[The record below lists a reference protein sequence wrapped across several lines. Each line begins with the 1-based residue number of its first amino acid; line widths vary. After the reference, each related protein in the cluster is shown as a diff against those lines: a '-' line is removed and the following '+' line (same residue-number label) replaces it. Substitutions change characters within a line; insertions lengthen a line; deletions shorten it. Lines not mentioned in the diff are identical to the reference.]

1 MRHINSN
8 LGAGD
13 MTINK
18 KPMSFS
24 KSIKSTQVFPEH
36 TNHLDTMFGGKI
48 LANIDE
54 IAAIA
59 AMKHA
64 ETNCVTA
71 SIDSVNF
78 LKPIRAGEI
87 VTYEAYISHV
97 GTSSLEVCV
106 QIKVDNPFT
115 HQSDLAVLSFLTF
128 VAVNEDGEKVEVPK
142 VYPTNQHEEWLFK
155 TADDRIQKRQDQR
168 IKSREMIEFLK
179 SIEEQE

>member
-1 MRHINSN
+1 
-8 LGAGD
+8 
-13 MTINK
+13 MTVNK

-24 KSIKSTQVFPEH
+24 KSIKTTQVFPEH
-36 TNHLDTMFGGKI
+36 TNHLNTMFGGKM

-64 ETNCVTA
+64 EKNCVTA

-106 QIKVDNPFT
+106 QIKVDNPLHTRVTLRCSAF
-115 HQSDLAVLSFLTF
+115 
-128 VAVNEDGEKVEVPK
+128 
-142 VYPTNQHEEWLFK
+142 
-155 TADDRIQKRQDQR
+155 
-168 IKSREMIEFLK
+168 
-179 SIEEQE
+179 

>member
-1 MRHINSN
+1 DYSYIQINN
-8 LGAGD
+8 LGVFK
-13 MTINK
+13 MTVNK

-36 TNHLDTMFGGKI
+36 TNHLNTMFGGKI

-64 ETNCVTA
+64 ETDCVTA

-115 HQSDLAVLSFLTF
+115 HKSDLAVLSFLTF
-128 VAVNEDGEKVEVPK
+128 VAVDESGKKVDVTK
-142 VYPTNQHEEWLFK
+142 VYPTNQDEEWLFK
-155 TADDRIQKRQDQR
+155 TAEDRIQKRQDQR
-168 IKSREMIEFLK
+168 VKSKETIEFLK
-179 SIEEQE
+179 SIEE